1 MNFKMILNTVLFSM
15 FSLITL
21 ASNISELTVKISDPN
36 TIALNVS
43 NVIDAEIH
51 VTLKDAFGETLHDET
66 LAQNNIN
73 SRKYNLRQLPTG
85 NYTLLVSYDDVIKI
99 QSIKKENSHIETIS
113 MQTITSPKF
122 IQHKEYVDMYITC
135 STDLDLSIEM
145 RDEADNTIFSDNGN
159 LGTVQKRFNLSQ
171 LENGEYKFFVR
182 VSGNTVYKEFT
193 QEITWSPVANNLID

>member
-1 MNFKMILNTVLFSM
+1 
-15 FSLITL
+15 
-21 ASNISELTVKISDPN
+21 
-36 TIALNVS
+36 
-43 NVIDAEIH
+43 
-51 VTLKDAFGETLHDET
+51 
-66 LAQNNIN
+66 
-73 SRKYNLRQLPTG
+73 
-85 NYTLLVSYDDVIKI
+85 
-99 QSIKKENSHIETIS
+99 

>member
-135 STDLDLSIEM
+135 LLYTSPSP
-145 RDEADNTIFSDNGN
+145 RDQRGSRMPSSA
-159 LGTVQKRFNLSQ
+159 
-171 LENGEYKFFVR
+171 
-182 VSGNTVYKEFT
+182 
-193 QEITWSPVANNLID
+193 